1 MDCNETRAL
10 LGADVDHE
18 LSAADAWR
26 IARHVGGCGACRL
39 ERERLVALRRA
50 MRQAEY
56 HRAPGALRAR
66 IAAGLPLA
74 AAPFAQAPVQ
84 DLPASDVPV
93 SPVSDVPVSDV
104 PVSDVPVSDMPVSD
118 VPVSDVPVSDVPV
131 SDVPVSDVP
140 VSDVPVSDVPVSDVP
155 VSDAPEQDTPSQD
168 MRAPNKPAVDRP
180 PEAKPRFGADARG
193 GARAG
198 RWFARPGLRGPML
211 DRPGPGPGPGLG
223 LGPRAAALPGLG
235 WGVALTVALAAAAG
249 FALDAR
255 RAATEH
261 AVDEIVASHVRAGLS
276 SRDIDVISTDR
287 HTVKPWF
294 NGRLDFAPPVVDLSA
309 SGFALAGGRL
319 DYVGQRRV
327 AVLVY
332 RYRQHVIDV
341 YVWPSGEGGARP
353 YATVSQGYALDR
365 WEAAGMTWWAVTD
378 AEPSA
383 LAAFR
388 TALDARVAAPRTE

>member
-104 PVSDVPVSDMPVSD
+104 PVSDMPVSDM
-118 VPVSDVPVSDVPV
+118 
-131 SDVPVSDVP
+131 
-140 VSDVPVSDVPVSDVP
+140 P

-198 RWFARPGLRGPML
+198 RWFARPGSRGPTL
-211 DRPGPGPGPGLG
+211 DRPGPGP
-223 LGPRAAALPGLG
+223 GPRAAALPGLG

>member
-26 IARHVGGCGACRL
+26 VARHVGGCGACRL

-84 DLPASDVPV
+84 DLPA
-93 SPVSDVPVSDV
+93 
-104 PVSDVPVSDMPVSD
+104 
-118 VPVSDVPVSDVPV
+118 
-131 SDVPVSDVP
+131 
-140 VSDVPVSDVPVSDVP
+140 SDVPVSDVP

-211 DRPGPGPGPGLG
+211 DRPGPGP
-223 LGPRAAALPGLG
+223 GPRAAALPGLG

>member
-74 AAPFAQAPVQ
+74 AVPFAQAPVQ
-84 DLPASDVPV
+84 DLPASDV
-93 SPVSDVPVSDV
+93 PVSDVPVSDV

-118 VPVSDVPVSDVPV
+118 VPVSDM
-131 SDVPVSDVP
+131 PVSDVP

-211 DRPGPGPGPGLG
+211 DRPGPGPGPGP
-223 LGPRAAALPGLG
+223 GPRAAALPGLG

>member
-74 AAPFAQAPVQ
+74 AVPFAQAPVQ
-84 DLPASDVPV
+84 DLPA
-93 SPVSDVPVSDV
+93 SDVPVSDV

-118 VPVSDVPVSDVPV
+118 MPV

-198 RWFARPGLRGPML
+198 RWFARPGSRGPTL
-211 DRPGPGPGPGLG
+211 DRPGPGPGP
-223 LGPRAAALPGLG
+223 GPRAAALPGLG

>member
-93 SPVSDVPVSDV
+93 S
-104 PVSDVPVSDMPVSD
+104 DVPVSDM
-118 VPVSDVPVSDVPV
+118 
-131 SDVPVSDVP
+131 
-140 VSDVPVSDVPVSDVP
+140 P

-198 RWFARPGLRGPML
+198 RWFARPGLRGPTL
-211 DRPGPGPGPGLG
+211 DRPGPGP
-223 LGPRAAALPGLG
+223 GPRAAALPGLG

-332 RYRQHVIDV
+332 RYRQHMIDV

>member
-93 SPVSDVPVSDV
+93 S
-104 PVSDVPVSDMPVSD
+104 
-118 VPVSDVPVSDVPV
+118 
-131 SDVPVSDVP
+131 
-140 VSDVPVSDVPVSDVP
+140 DVP

-211 DRPGPGPGPGLG
+211 DRPGPGPG

>member
-93 SPVSDVPVSDV
+93 S
-104 PVSDVPVSDMPVSD
+104 DM
-118 VPVSDVPVSDVPV
+118 
-131 SDVPVSDVP
+131 
-140 VSDVPVSDVPVSDVP
+140 PVSDVP

-198 RWFARPGLRGPML
+198 RWFARPGSRGPTL
-211 DRPGPGPGPGLG
+211 DRPGPGP
-223 LGPRAAALPGLG
+223 GPRAAALPGLG

>member
-93 SPVSDVPVSDV
+93 SDV

-118 VPVSDVPVSDVPV
+118 VPVSDMPVSDMPVSDVPV
-131 SDVPVSDVP
+131 SDVPVSDM
-140 VSDVPVSDVPVSDVP
+140 PVSDVP

-198 RWFARPGLRGPML
+198 RWFARPGSRGPTL
-211 DRPGPGPGPGLG
+211 DRPGP
-223 LGPRAAALPGLG
+223 GPRAAALPGLG

>member
-93 SPVSDVPVSDV
+93 S
-104 PVSDVPVSDMPVSD
+104 DVPVSDM
-118 VPVSDVPVSDVPV
+118 
-131 SDVPVSDVP
+131 
-140 VSDVPVSDVPVSDVP
+140 P

-211 DRPGPGPGPGLG
+211 DRPGPGP
-223 LGPRAAALPGLG
+223 GPRAAALPGLG

>member
-93 SPVSDVPVSDV
+93 S
-104 PVSDVPVSDMPVSD
+104 
-118 VPVSDVPVSDVPV
+118 
-131 SDVPVSDVP
+131 
-140 VSDVPVSDVPVSDVP
+140 
-155 VSDAPEQDTPSQD
+155 DAPEQDTPSQD

-211 DRPGPGPGPGLG
+211 DRPGPGPGP
-223 LGPRAAALPGLG
+223 GPRAAALPGLG

>member
-104 PVSDVPVSDMPVSD
+104 PVSD
-118 VPVSDVPVSDVPV
+118 
-131 SDVPVSDVP
+131 
-140 VSDVPVSDVPVSDVP
+140 
-155 VSDAPEQDTPSQD
+155 APEQDTPSQD

-198 RWFARPGLRGPML
+198 RWFARPGSRGPTL
-211 DRPGPGPGPGLG
+211 DRPGPGPGP
-223 LGPRAAALPGLG
+223 GPRAAALPGLG

-309 SGFALAGGRL
+309 SGFALVGGRL

>member
-26 IARHVGGCGACRL
+26 VARHVGGCGACRL

-84 DLPASDVPV
+84 DLPA
-93 SPVSDVPVSDV
+93 
-104 PVSDVPVSDMPVSD
+104 
-118 VPVSDVPVSDVPV
+118 
-131 SDVPVSDVP
+131 
-140 VSDVPVSDVPVSDVP
+140 SDVPVSDVPVSDVP

-211 DRPGPGPGPGLG
+211 DRPGPGPGP
-223 LGPRAAALPGLG
+223 RAPALPGLG

>member
-74 AAPFAQAPVQ
+74 AVPFAQAPVQ
-84 DLPASDVPV
+84 DLPA
-93 SPVSDVPVSDV
+93 
-104 PVSDVPVSDMPVSD
+104 
-118 VPVSDVPVSDVPV
+118 SDVPVSDVPV

-180 PEAKPRFGADARG
+180 PEAKPMFGADARG

-198 RWFARPGLRGPML
+198 RWFARPGSRGPML
-211 DRPGPGPGPGLG
+211 DRPGPGPGPGP
-223 LGPRAAALPGLG
+223 GPRAAALPGLG
-235 WGVALTVALAAAAG
+235 WGGALTVALAAAAG

>member
-104 PVSDVPVSDMPVSD
+104 PVSDM
-118 VPVSDVPVSDVPV
+118 
-131 SDVPVSDVP
+131 
-140 VSDVPVSDVPVSDVP
+140 PVSDVP

-180 PEAKPRFGADARG
+180 PEAKPMFGADARG

-198 RWFARPGLRGPML
+198 RWFARPGSRGPTL
-211 DRPGPGPGPGLG
+211 DRPGPGPGPGP
-223 LGPRAAALPGLG
+223 GPRAAALPGLG

>member
-93 SPVSDVPVSDV
+93 SDV
-104 PVSDVPVSDMPVSD
+104 PVSDVPVSDM
-118 VPVSDVPVSDVPV
+118 
-131 SDVPVSDVP
+131 
-140 VSDVPVSDVPVSDVP
+140 PVSDVP

-198 RWFARPGLRGPML
+198 RWFARPGSRGPTL
-211 DRPGPGPGPGLG
+211 DRPGPGPGP
-223 LGPRAAALPGLG
+223 GPRAAALPGLG

>member
-93 SPVSDVPVSDV
+93 S
-104 PVSDVPVSDMPVSD
+104 
-118 VPVSDVPVSDVPV
+118 
-131 SDVPVSDVP
+131 
-140 VSDVPVSDVPVSDVP
+140 DVP

-180 PEAKPRFGADARG
+180 PEAKPMFGADARG

-198 RWFARPGLRGPML
+198 RWFARPGSRGPTL
-211 DRPGPGPGPGLG
+211 DRPGPGP
-223 LGPRAAALPGLG
+223 GPRAAALPGLG

>member
-93 SPVSDVPVSDV
+93 S
-104 PVSDVPVSDMPVSD
+104 
-118 VPVSDVPVSDVPV
+118 
-131 SDVPVSDVP
+131 
-140 VSDVPVSDVPVSDVP
+140 DVPVSDVP

-211 DRPGPGPGPGLG
+211 DRPGPGPGP
-223 LGPRAAALPGLG
+223 RAPALPGLG

>member
-84 DLPASDVPV
+84 DLLA
-93 SPVSDVPVSDV
+93 
-104 PVSDVPVSDMPVSD
+104 
-118 VPVSDVPVSDVPV
+118 
-131 SDVPVSDVP
+131 
-140 VSDVPVSDVPVSDVP
+140 SDVPVSDVPVSDVP

-198 RWFARPGLRGPML
+198 RWFARPGSRGPTL
-211 DRPGPGPGPGLG
+211 DRPGPGP
-223 LGPRAAALPGLG
+223 GPRAAALPGLG

>member
-93 SPVSDVPVSDV
+93 S
-104 PVSDVPVSDMPVSD
+104 
-118 VPVSDVPVSDVPV
+118 
-131 SDVPVSDVP
+131 
-140 VSDVPVSDVPVSDVP
+140 DVP

-211 DRPGPGPGPGLG
+211 DRPGPGPGPG

>member
-93 SPVSDVPVSDV
+93 S
-104 PVSDVPVSDMPVSD
+104 
-118 VPVSDVPVSDVPV
+118 
-131 SDVPVSDVP
+131 
-140 VSDVPVSDVPVSDVP
+140 
-155 VSDAPEQDTPSQD
+155 DAPEQDTPSQD

-211 DRPGPGPGPGLG
+211 DRPGPGPG

>member
-74 AAPFAQAPVQ
+74 AVPFAQAPVQ

-104 PVSDVPVSDMPVSD
+104 PVSDMPVSDM
-118 VPVSDVPVSDVPV
+118 
-131 SDVPVSDVP
+131 
-140 VSDVPVSDVPVSDVP
+140 PVSDVP

-198 RWFARPGLRGPML
+198 RWFARPGSRGPTL
-211 DRPGPGPGPGLG
+211 DRPGPGPGPGP
-223 LGPRAAALPGLG
+223 GPRAAALPGLG

>member
-93 SPVSDVPVSDV
+93 S
-104 PVSDVPVSDMPVSD
+104 
-118 VPVSDVPVSDVPV
+118 
-131 SDVPVSDVP
+131 
-140 VSDVPVSDVPVSDVP
+140 DVPVSDVP

-193 GARAG
+193 GERAG

-211 DRPGPGPGPGLG
+211 DRPGPGP
-223 LGPRAAALPGLG
+223 GPRAAALPGLG

-378 AEPSA
+378 AGPSA

>member
-93 SPVSDVPVSDV
+93 S
-104 PVSDVPVSDMPVSD
+104 DVPVSDM
-118 VPVSDVPVSDVPV
+118 
-131 SDVPVSDVP
+131 
-140 VSDVPVSDVPVSDVP
+140 PVSDVP

-180 PEAKPRFGADARG
+180 PEAKPMFGADARG

-198 RWFARPGLRGPML
+198 RWFARPGSRGPTL
-211 DRPGPGPGPGLG
+211 DRPGPGPGPGP
-223 LGPRAAALPGLG
+223 GPRAAALPGLG

>member
-93 SPVSDVPVSDV
+93 SDVPVSDMPVSDVPVSDV

-118 VPVSDVPVSDVPV
+118 VPVSDVPVSDM
-131 SDVPVSDVP
+131 
-140 VSDVPVSDVPVSDVP
+140 PVSDVP

-198 RWFARPGLRGPML
+198 RWFARPGSRGPTL
-211 DRPGPGPGPGLG
+211 DRPGP
-223 LGPRAAALPGLG
+223 GPRAAALPGLG

>member
-93 SPVSDVPVSDV
+93 S
-104 PVSDVPVSDMPVSD
+104 
-118 VPVSDVPVSDVPV
+118 
-131 SDVPVSDVP
+131 
-140 VSDVPVSDVPVSDVP
+140 
-155 VSDAPEQDTPSQD
+155 DAPEQDMPSQD

-211 DRPGPGPGPGLG
+211 DRPGPGP
-223 LGPRAAALPGLG
+223 GPRAAALPGLG

>member
-104 PVSDVPVSDMPVSD
+104 PVSDM
-118 VPVSDVPVSDVPV
+118 
-131 SDVPVSDVP
+131 
-140 VSDVPVSDVPVSDVP
+140 P

-198 RWFARPGLRGPML
+198 RWFARPGSRGPTL
-211 DRPGPGPGPGLG
+211 DRPGPGPGP
-223 LGPRAAALPGLG
+223 GPRAAALPGLG

>member
-93 SPVSDVPVSDV
+93 S
-104 PVSDVPVSDMPVSD
+104 
-118 VPVSDVPVSDVPV
+118 
-131 SDVPVSDVP
+131 
-140 VSDVPVSDVPVSDVP
+140 DVP

-198 RWFARPGLRGPML
+198 RWFARPGP
-211 DRPGPGPGPGLG
+211 
-223 LGPRAAALPGLG
+223 GPRAAALPGLG

>member
-93 SPVSDVPVSDV
+93 S
-104 PVSDVPVSDMPVSD
+104 
-118 VPVSDVPVSDVPV
+118 
-131 SDVPVSDVP
+131 
-140 VSDVPVSDVPVSDVP
+140 DVP

-211 DRPGPGPGPGLG
+211 DRPGPGPGP
-223 LGPRAAALPGLG
+223 GPRAAALPGLG

>member
-93 SPVSDVPVSDV
+93 S
-104 PVSDVPVSDMPVSD
+104 DVPVSDM
-118 VPVSDVPVSDVPV
+118 
-131 SDVPVSDVP
+131 
-140 VSDVPVSDVPVSDVP
+140 P

-211 DRPGPGPGPGLG
+211 DRPGPGPGP
-223 LGPRAAALPGLG
+223 RAAALPGLG

-249 FALDAR
+249 SALDAR

>member
-93 SPVSDVPVSDV
+93 S
-104 PVSDVPVSDMPVSD
+104 DM
-118 VPVSDVPVSDVPV
+118 
-131 SDVPVSDVP
+131 
-140 VSDVPVSDVPVSDVP
+140 PVSDVP

-180 PEAKPRFGADARG
+180 PEAKPMFGADARG

-198 RWFARPGLRGPML
+198 RWFARPGSRGPTL
-211 DRPGPGPGPGLG
+211 DRPGPGPGP
-223 LGPRAAALPGLG
+223 GPRAAALPGLG

>member
-1 MDCNETRAL
+1 MNCNETRAL

-93 SPVSDVPVSDV
+93 S
-104 PVSDVPVSDMPVSD
+104 
-118 VPVSDVPVSDVPV
+118 
-131 SDVPVSDVP
+131 
-140 VSDVPVSDVPVSDVP
+140 
-155 VSDAPEQDTPSQD
+155 DAPEQDTPSQD

-211 DRPGPGPGPGLG
+211 DRPGPGP
-223 LGPRAAALPGLG
+223 GPRAAALPGLG

>member
-93 SPVSDVPVSDV
+93 S
-104 PVSDVPVSDMPVSD
+104 DMPVSD
-118 VPVSDVPVSDVPV
+118 M
-131 SDVPVSDVP
+131 
-140 VSDVPVSDVPVSDVP
+140 P

-198 RWFARPGLRGPML
+198 RWFARPGSRGPTL
-211 DRPGPGPGPGLG
+211 DRPGPGP
-223 LGPRAAALPGLG
+223 GPRAAALPGLG

-365 WEAAGMTWWAVTD
+365 WEAAGMTWGAVTD

>member
-93 SPVSDVPVSDV
+93 S
-104 PVSDVPVSDMPVSD
+104 DMPVSD
-118 VPVSDVPVSDVPV
+118 M
-131 SDVPVSDVP
+131 
-140 VSDVPVSDVPVSDVP
+140 P

-198 RWFARPGLRGPML
+198 RWFARPGSRGPTL
-211 DRPGPGPGPGLG
+211 DRPGPGPGP
-223 LGPRAAALPGLG
+223 GPRAAALPGLG

>member
-93 SPVSDVPVSDV
+93 S
-104 PVSDVPVSDMPVSD
+104 
-118 VPVSDVPVSDVPV
+118 
-131 SDVPVSDVP
+131 
-140 VSDVPVSDVPVSDVP
+140 
-155 VSDAPEQDTPSQD
+155 DAPEQDTPSQD

-211 DRPGPGPGPGLG
+211 DRPGPGPGPG